1 MLSLLIPNKRRSK
14 MIEIKMFQEMIYRIV
29 IDEDGNVG
37 VFVREED
44 LENIIEE
51 LERLRDEK

>member
-1 MLSLLIPNKRRSK
+1 

-51 LERLRDEK
+51 LERLRDEI